1 MKNIIYVFLGVFI
14 FSCDEYDPNSG
25 TPKVDIHDV
34 AILDGSTFFT
44 NSLTLSWE
52 GNEFAS
58 DFSYRLEPLD
68 YDKIVGID
76 TAWSEW
82 SIDTSVTLTYLNEGN
97 YNFYVKSRFNLDT
110 EEDIPE
116 MVSFTI
122 DAVTGPALRM
132 YPLYQEVTSGSSCD
146 IYLYLE
152 EVENL
157 VGMELDI
164 SYNTAV
170 ISGIEI
176 TKGDLLANASA
187 FFTDPEYSDGVMRI
201 IASPEN
207 FTVLN
212 GDGAVAKL
220 SFTVTGSDTL
230 SFLQSSVFKDSDN
243 HPIEILERVGGI
255 IEVIE

>member
-1 MKNIIYVFLGVFI
+1 M
-14 FSCDEYDPNSG
+14 
-25 TPKVDIHDV
+25 
-34 AILDGSTFFT
+34 
-44 NSLTLSWE
+44 TLSWE

-68 YDKIVGID
+68 YAKIVGID

-82 SIDTSVTLTYLNEGN
+82 SIDTSVTLTYLDEGS
-97 YNFYVKSRFNLDT
+97 YNFYVKSRFNIDS
-110 EEDIPE
+110 EEAVPDS
-116 MVSFTI
+116 VFFLV
-122 DAVTGPALRM
+122 DAVMGPALRM
-132 YPLYQEVTSGSSCD
+132 YPLYQAVSPGSSCD
-146 IYLYLE
+146 IYLYIE
-152 EVENL
+152 DVENL

-170 ISGIEI
+170 ISGIET
-176 TKGDLLANASA
+176 TKGELLANASA

-207 FTVLN
+207 FTDLN

-230 SFLQSSVFKDSDN
+230 SFLQSSVFKDSAN
-243 HPIEILERVGGI
+243 HTINILQRVEGI
-255 IEVIE
+255 IEVVE

>member
-34 AILDGSTFFT
+34 TILDGSTLFT

-68 YDKIVGID
+68 YAKIVGID

-82 SIDTSVTLTYLNEGN
+82 SIDTSVTLTYLDEGS
-97 YNFYVKSRFNLDT
+97 YNFYVKSRLNIDS
-110 EEDIPE
+110 EEAVPDS
-116 MVSFTI
+116 VFFLV
-122 DAVTGPALRM
+122 DAVMGPALRM

-212 GDGAVAKL
+212 GDGAVAML
-220 SFTVTGSDTL
+220 TFMVTGSDTL

-243 HPIEILERVGGI
+243 HTINILQRVEGI
-255 IEVIE
+255 IEVVE

>member
-1 MKNIIYVFLGVFI
+1 MKNITNVFLALFI
-14 FSCDEYDPNSG
+14 LSCEKYDPVSG
-25 TPKVDIHDV
+25 SPETLIQN
-34 AILDGSTFFT
+34 AFLDKSTI
-44 NSLTLSWE
+44 SLSWE

-68 YDKIVGID
+68 YAKIVGID

-82 SIDTSVTLTYLNEGN
+82 SIDTSVTLTYLDEGS
-97 YNFYVKSRFNLDT
+97 YNFYVKSRFNIDS
-110 EEDIPE
+110 EEAVPDS
-116 MVSFTI
+116 VFFLV
-122 DAVTGPALRM
+122 DAVMGPALRM
-132 YPLYQEVTSGSSCD
+132 YPLYQAVSPGSSCD
-146 IYLYLE
+146 IYLFVE
-152 EVENL
+152 DVENL
-157 VGMELDI
+157 VGIELDI
-164 SYNTAV
+164 SYITGV

-187 FFTDPEYSDGVMRI
+187 FFSDPEYDDGVIRI

-220 SFTVTGSDTL
+220 TFTITGSDTL

-243 HPIEILERVGGI
+243 YSIEILERVEGI
-255 IEVIE
+255 VKIVQ

>member
-1 MKNIIYVFLGVFI
+1 MKYITNVFLALFI
-14 FSCDEYDPNSG
+14 LSCEKYDPVSG
-25 TPKVDIHDV
+25 SPETLIQNYF
-34 AILDGSTFFT
+34 LDKSTI
-44 NSLTLSWE
+44 SLSWE

-68 YDKIVGID
+68 YAKIVGID

-82 SIDTSVTLTYLNEGN
+82 SIDTSVTLTYLDEGN
-97 YNFYVKSRFNLDT
+97 YIFYVKSRFNIET
-110 EEDIPE
+110 EQAAPVSI
-116 MVSFTI
+116 SFTV
-122 DAVTGPALRM
+122 DAISGPALRM
-132 YPLYQEVTSGSSCD
+132 YPLYQAVSSGSSCD
-146 IYLYLE
+146 IYLYVE
-152 EVENL
+152 DVENL

-176 TKGDLLANASA
+176 AKGDLLANASA
-187 FFTDPEYSDGVMRI
+187 FFSDPEYDDGVIRI
-201 IASPEN
+201 IAASPEN
-207 FTVLN
+207 FAVLN

-243 HPIEILERVGGI
+243 YSIEILERVEGI
-255 IEVIE
+255 VKIVQ

>member
-1 MKNIIYVFLGVFI
+1 MKNIFYVFLGVFI
-14 FSCDEYDPNSG
+14 FSCEGYDPNSG

-34 AILDGSTFFT
+34 TILDGSTLFT
-44 NSLTLSWE
+44 NSLILSWE

-68 YDKIVGID
+68 YTKIIGID

-82 SIDTSVTLTYLNEGN
+82 SIDTSVTLTYLDEGN
-97 YNFYVKSRFNLDT
+97 YIFYVKSRFNIET
-110 EEDIPE
+110 EQAAPVSI
-116 MVSFTI
+116 SFTV
-122 DAVTGPALRM
+122 DAISGPALRM
-132 YPLYQEVTSGSSCD
+132 YPLYQAVSSGSSCD
-146 IYLYLE
+146 IYLYVE
-152 EVENL
+152 DVENL

-187 FFTDPEYSDGVMRI
+187 FFSDSEYADGVIRI

-220 SFTVTGSDTL
+220 TFTITGSDTL

-243 HPIEILERVGGI
+243 HPIEILERVESI
-255 IEVIE
+255 IEVVE

>member
-1 MKNIIYVFLGVFI
+1 MKNITNVFLALFI
-14 FSCDEYDPNSG
+14 LSCEKYDPISG
-25 TPKVDIHDV
+25 SPETLIQN
-34 AILDGSTFFT
+34 AFLDKSTI
-44 NSLTLSWE
+44 SLSWE

-68 YDKIVGID
+68 YIKIVGID

-82 SIDTSVTLTYLNEGN
+82 SIDTSVTLTYLDEGS
-97 YNFYVKSRFNLDT
+97 YNFYVKSRLNLDT

-132 YPLYQEVTSGSSCD
+132 YPLYQAVSSGSSCD

-212 GDGAVAKL
+212 GDGAVAML
-220 SFTVTGSDTL
+220 TFTVTGSDTL
-230 SFLQSSVFKDSDN
+230 SFLQSSVFKDLDN
-243 HPIEILERVGGI
+243 HTINILQRVGGI
-255 IEVIE
+255 IKVIE

>member
-1 MKNIIYVFLGVFI
+1 MKYITNVFLALFI
-14 FSCDEYDPNSG
+14 LSCEKYDPISG
-25 TPKVDIHDV
+25 SPETLIQN
-34 AILDGSTFFT
+34 AFLDKSTI
-44 NSLTLSWE
+44 SLSWE

-68 YDKIVGID
+68 YAKIVGID

-82 SIDTSVTLTYLNEGN
+82 SIDTSVTLTYLDEGS
-97 YNFYVKSRFNLDT
+97 YNFYVKSRLNLDT
-110 EEDIPE
+110 EEDIPG

-132 YPLYQEVTSGSSCD
+132 YPLYQAVSPGSSCD
-146 IYLYLE
+146 IYLYIE
-152 EVENL
+152 EVEDL
-157 VGMELDI
+157 AGMELDI

-207 FTVLN
+207 FTWLN

-243 HPIEILERVGGI
+243 HTINILQRVGGI
-255 IEVIE
+255 IKVIE

>member
-1 MKNIIYVFLGVFI
+1 MKNITNVFLALFI
-14 FSCDEYDPNSG
+14 LSCEKYDPISG
-25 TPKVDIHDV
+25 SPETLIQN
-34 AILDGSTFFT
+34 AFLDKSTI
-44 NSLTLSWE
+44 SLSWE

-68 YDKIVGID
+68 YAKIVGID

-82 SIDTSVTLTYLNEGN
+82 SIDTSVTLTYLDEGS
-97 YNFYVKSRFNLDT
+97 YNFYVKSRLNLDT
-110 EEDIPE
+110 EEDIPD
-116 MVSFTI
+116 MISFTI

-132 YPLYQEVTSGSSCD
+132 YPLYQEVASGSSCD
-146 IYLYLE
+146 IYIYVE
-152 EVENL
+152 EVGDL
-157 VGMELDI
+157 IGMELDI

-176 TKGDLLANASA
+176 TKGDLLANAST
-187 FFTDPEYSDGVMRI
+187 FFTDPEYGDGVIRI

-207 FTVLN
+207 FIVLN
-212 GDGAVAKL
+212 GGGAVAKL